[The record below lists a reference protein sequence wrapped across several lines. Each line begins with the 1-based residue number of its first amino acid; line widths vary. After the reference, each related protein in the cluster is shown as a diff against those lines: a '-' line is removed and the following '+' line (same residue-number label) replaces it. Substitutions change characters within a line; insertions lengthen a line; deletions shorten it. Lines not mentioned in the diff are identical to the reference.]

1 MNRVTV
7 IIVAAGEGE
16 RFGAPKQYAPLAG
29 KPVLEWCLESFETH
43 VQVAR
48 IILVLNS
55 DVRKDEYMERYTKI
69 THVVTGGEHR
79 QDSVI
84 VGFNQVDP
92 SETDYVLIH
101 DGVRPLVSHALIGRI
116 VDATKE
122 HGSAIPV
129 LSVEDTVKLVEDNKI
144 LETLDR
150 TKVRRVQTPQGFSYQ
165 VLESALNRARDDN
178 FYGTDEATLV
188 ERIGGIPVLIEGDSQ
203 NIKITTPDDI
213 RIAEALIED

>member
-29 KPVLEWCLESFETH
+29 KPVLEWSLESFETH
-43 VQVAR
+43 VQVAK

-55 DVRKDEYMERYTKI
+55 DVRKDEYMERYTKV
-69 THVVTGGEHR
+69 THVVTGGERR

-84 VGFNQVDP
+84 AGFNQVDP

-122 HGSAIPV
+122 SGAAIPV
-129 LSVEDTVKLVEDNKI
+129 ISVEDTVKLVEGDTI

-150 TKVRRVQTPQGFSYQ
+150 SKVRRVQTPQGFSYQ
-165 VLESALNRARDDN
+165 VLETALNRARDDS
-178 FYGTDEATLV
+178 FYGTDEASLV
-188 ERIGGIPVLIEGDSQ
+188 ERIGKKVTVVPGDPK
-203 NIKITTPDDI
+203 NIKITTPEDI
-213 RIAEALIED
+213 KIAEAFLED

>member
-1 MNRVTV
+1 MNRITV

-16 RFGAPKQYAPLAG
+16 RFGAPKQFTPLAG

-43 VQVAR
+43 VQVAK
-48 IILVLNS
+48 IILVLTS
-55 DVRKDEYMERYTKI
+55 DVQKKEYMERYKKV
-69 THVVTGGEHR
+69 THVVTGGRRR
-79 QDSVI
+79 QDSV
-84 VGFNQVDP
+84 VAGFNHVDP

-116 VDATKE
+116 VEATKE
-122 HGSAIPV
+122 SGAAIPV
-129 LSVEDTVKLVEDNKI
+129 ISVEDTVKLVEGDKV

-150 TKVRRVQTPQGFSYQ
+150 TKIRRVQTPQGFSYQ
-165 VLESALNRARDDN
+165 VLRTALNRARDDN

-188 ERIGGIPVLIEGDSQ
+188 ERMGGTISLVEGDFH

>member
-1 MNRVTV
+1 MNRVAV

-29 KPVLEWCLESFETH
+29 KPVLEWSLESFETH
-43 VQVAR
+43 VQVAK

-55 DVRKDEYMERYTKI
+55 DVQKKEYMERYTKV
-69 THVVTGGEHR
+69 THVVTGGERR

-84 VGFNQVDP
+84 AGFNQVDP

-122 HGSAIPV
+122 SGAAIPV
-129 LSVEDTVKLVEDNKI
+129 ISVEDTVKLVEGDTI

-150 TKVRRVQTPQGFSYQ
+150 SKIRRIQTPQGFSYQ
-165 VLESALNRARDDN
+165 VLETALNRARDDS
-178 FYGTDEATLV
+178 FYGTDEASLV
-188 ERIGGIPVLIEGDSQ
+188 ERIGGTIALVEGDFN

-213 RIAEALIED
+213 RIAEALSED